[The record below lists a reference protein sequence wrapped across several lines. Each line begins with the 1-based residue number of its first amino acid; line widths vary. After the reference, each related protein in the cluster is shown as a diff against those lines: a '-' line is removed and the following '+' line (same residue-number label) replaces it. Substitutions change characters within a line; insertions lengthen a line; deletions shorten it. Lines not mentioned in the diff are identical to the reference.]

1 MGTFTDIS
9 HIHTHP
15 HKYAYTCTRTC
26 AHHTARK
33 KIKGAKSYMSRAGN
47 EDGRTWVNEITKV
60 ISRNIELERKKSVNR
75 SPLYKHLSLETP
87 VPLVTRLRRDIDSV
101 LVVESAILVFNVYHA
116 DPAAEVRGESQQNP
130 KLSVVPSSTCPR
142 FGQSEGEITTANTVL
157 PKGCPDTMK
166 TVLRLIVSNNL
177 VLRAGRLINSLS

>member
-1 MGTFTDIS
+1 MKMEGLEITKD
-9 HIHTHP
+9 
-15 HKYAYTCTRTC
+15 Y
-26 AHHTARK
+26 
-33 KIKGAKSYMSRAGN
+33 
-47 EDGRTWVNEITKV
+47 NEITKV

-87 VPLVTRLRRDIDSV
+87 VPLVTRLRRDIDIV
-101 LVVESAILVFNVYHA
+101 LGVESAILVFNVYHA
-116 DPAAEVRGESQQNP
+116 DPAAEVRGESQQIP

-166 TVLRLIVSNNL
+166 TVLRLIVSNNC
-177 VLRAGRLINSLS
+177 VLRAGRLIDSLSYSTFVSTILWHSVLFLNVHLCVLPFTFDYSGNHRII